1 MLFCVSLGALHR
13 ECRVALAGDS
23 HVRTQQQRGFSSVD
37 GDERRGQSCSVKPL
51 TAALREQICLFR
63 KYEFAII
70 ARLLG
75 ILSQNCKIKLTI
87 EFSFKRAHGYKIF
100 L

>member
-13 ECRVALAGDS
+13 ECRVALAGNS
-23 HVRTQQQRGFSSVD
+23 HVRTPL
-37 GDERRGQSCSVKPL
+37 PL